1 MEREPVGR
9 QNGAAIRGMRKI
21 ADVSAAEFAARVGLR
36 HHQALRNIEN
46 NSRAASAQTIRK
58 IADQLGVPVAAI
70 LRDGHGA
77 GEDDDR
83 EMAGA
88 AA

>member
-21 ADVSAAEFAARVGLR
+21 ADIAPADFATRVGLK

-46 NSRAASAQTIRK
+46 NSRAASAQTIRR
-58 IADQLGVPVAAI
+58 IADQLGVPVSAI

-77 GEDDDR
+77 SEDEDR
-83 EMAGA
+83 EPAGVA
-88 AA
+88 A